1 MQYNEL
7 TDEAKEHAYQEFKE
21 YMKELYKDLENAY
34 EYEQSLDCFLE
45 MVDYQDFN
53 DDGSLS

>member
-7 TDEAKEHAYQEFKE
+7 SDTAKERAFRDFKE
-21 YMKELYKDLENAY
+21 YYRDLENAY
-34 EYEQSLDCFLE
+34 EYEQSLDSFLE

-53 DDGSLS
+53 EDGSLS